1 MKAGDTLFL
10 LDVNGIVDKRD
21 VPVNVH
27 ARERFD
33 AALEKGTLV
42 VLDEAAVEEYTSASG
57 GILFR
62 RKPAVEQPAPKSK
75 PKAETPSEP
84 APAGDSGAPDAT
96 APAEVAKPA
105 KSAGV
110 GAWREFAVAQG
121 MDAEAAAAADK
132 KTLVAQFGG

>member
-1 MKAGDTLFL
+1 VNAGDTVFL
-10 LDVNGIVDKRD
+10 LDGNGIVDKRD

-33 AALEKGTLV
+33 AALEKGTLR
-42 VLDEAAVEEYTSASG
+42 VLDESAVEEYISASG

-62 RKPAVEQPAPKSK
+62 LKQSAPPKVHVETPAP
-75 PKAETPSEP
+75 PTEP
-84 APAGDSGAPDAT
+84 APAGDSGAPSDT
-96 APAEVAKPA
+96 PAGAAQKPA

-110 GAWREFAVAQG
+110 GAWREFAIAQG

-132 KTLVAQFGG
+132 KALVAQFGS